1 MKIFLDTAHIE
12 DIKTWKKTGLIDG
25 ITTNPTLM
33 AREGKNPTTVAREI
47 CKLLPQGHISVEI
60 TEVEPNAV
68 YKQAKAIAQ
77 LADNVWVKI
86 PCHARYYELI
96 QKLVKEGT
104 KLNITLVFSV
114 LQSLMMCK
122 VGVYY
127 ISPFIGRWEDI
138 DVDGMA
144 FLGQMRQMI
153 DFYGY
158 ETKILAA
165 SIRSVQN
172 FHDAVMAGADA
183 ITMPVSVFEKSVTNP
198 LTDQG
203 IERFSKDW
211 KKLGVRKFP

>member
-33 AREGKNPTTVAREI
+33 AKEGKNPTTIAREI

-104 KLNITLVFSV
+104 KLNITLVFTV

-122 VGVYY
+122 LGVYY

-144 FLGQMRQMI
+144 YIGQMRQMI

>member
-104 KLNITLVFSV
+104 KLNITLVFTV

-122 VGVYY
+122 LGVYY